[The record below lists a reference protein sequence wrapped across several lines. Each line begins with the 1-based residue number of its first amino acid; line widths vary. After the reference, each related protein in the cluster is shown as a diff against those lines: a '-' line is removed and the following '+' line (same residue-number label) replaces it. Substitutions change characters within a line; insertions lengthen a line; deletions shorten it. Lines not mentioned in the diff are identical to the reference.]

1 MENFALYFT
10 FSLILPIISLLGII
24 MVKIFI
30 KKQVP
35 ENNYTPFDYIMAQGQ
50 MEFHEEKEEREDEN
64 KQGDDKEKNKKRH

>member
-10 FSLILPIISLLGII
+10 FSLILPIIILLGII

-64 KQGDDKEKNKKRH
+64 KQGDDKEKNKIRH